1 VSATGASSAAREK
14 GPLQAAIRIAF
25 STAINNGAR
34 AEGGDLECSRFTPMA
49 LPAWQRRLGI
59 LSMGIVRILMRAE
72 KRQRKHEDEQHVAAQ
87 PARFADRAR
96 HTRWDTDRRTV

>member
-25 STAINNGAR
+25 STAINNGAS
-34 AEGGDLECSRFTPMA
+34 DLEYRRFTPMA

-72 KRQRKHEDEQHVAAQ
+72 KRQRENEDEQHVAAR
-87 PARFADRAR
+87 PACLADHAR
-96 HTRWDTDRRTV
+96 HTRWDTDRTSV